1 MKRAFTL
8 IELLVV
14 IAIIA
19 VLAAIVA
26 PNAFRAIEKAKVT
39 ATVADVR
46 SIRTGAMAFYA
57 DTGTWPAD
65 CTASPCTALL
75 TVPDMLDASKNNVVP
90 VPGWD
95 GPYVEKWPLRAKWG
109 GVYLFRNGN
118 NGTDTVGGFT
128 WGASTAVSPVRVI
141 SISSVTCTASNVTA
155 DIAKT
160 TAGKIDMEIDGAVGE
175 NAGSVRYT
183 LASPATIVYILVS
196 AD

>member
-65 CTASPCTALL
+65 RCNAAFTSNTNCTYYRGTYR
-75 TVPDMLDASKNNVVP
+75 
-90 VPGWD
+90 GWD
-95 GPYVEKWPLRAKWG
+95 GPYLEKWPPTAKWG

-141 SISSVTCTASNVTA
+141 SISSVTCTASNTTA